1 MGILSKPLEL
11 RGDKGR
17 AQVEGLF
24 DTGATYS
31 FVRRDLAEQL
41 ATLLPLD
48 EPLSF
53 ETAREGDRLE
63 ATHVVRLAFIIDGYR
78 FSDEFIVL
86 EELAEPVIIGA
97 ASMQKWR
104 LKLDMER
111 EEVVIDPSATRLRL
125 IRVGEQRVMQS

>member
-41 ATLLPLD
+41 ATLLPLE

-53 ETAREGDRLE
+53 ETAQEGHRLT
-63 ATHVVRLAFIIDGYR
+63 AAQRVVLDFWLDGYR

-97 ASMQKWR
+97 KTMQAWR

-111 EEVVIDPSATRLRL
+111 EEVVIDPSVTRLRL
-125 IRVGEQRVMQS
+125 I